1 MSLVFLKS
9 SNNKVQPGFNNPNEP
24 YRFSNY
30 LTQELKIPPNS
41 QIAYV
46 SSQFHVSSQADDMS
60 DVITYLQ
67 TTNEDKAVLNMP
79 VSLMFEKSGDNIGSW
94 TEVLNKYALSA
105 NEFGMDGDYTGTK
118 YENQVLLGE
127 TQLVSNSGIQLL
139 HDPTNDKAVLRTKI
153 RLAEDQYNLYFN
165 ACRTNPSYNFS
176 GSGGG
181 TYPNGLNFTDKVDT
195 KFQAD
200 STMRSSLAPNGASF
214 FNGNNYGFRVGLE
227 SNLFNA
233 RNRVYEGGA
242 NFYNTGFSSTGLD
255 GSLWGRWNQLKAGT
269 PLPGYNVGAWSS
281 TISGVGIK
289 KSCGSITPSTDP
301 QQSNTGGHIFPGGF
315 STPSGGYAL
324 WTNTNAS
331 VTDAEFHWDTSAVP
345 SNEIGFT
352 GLVPCSIGV
361 HSQPFIRQRGY
372 DQAIAKGDGETLARD
387 IITQYRRW
395 MELCDLNASPDPDD
409 PIHADARFLFG
420 VDIRETGTGTDK
432 DLVIQAKMLDWES
445 SLTDSQYEDIGNPLS
460 IRSLSKGI
468 NTAPDTPYAFSND
481 KYMINVYDVASTT
494 RASIP
499 LAAALFLRWRWINK
513 CQMCIEFTLSTE
525 GVAGTYDS
533 ATDTPYEPYQ
543 LPAPAPPI
551 PNNPQEIR
559 LTNITTGTQV
569 DITSQTTFY
578 DSGGAGGPY
587 SPNETYN
594 IVFKAPLNT
603 NAVLI
608 FNNFEFE
615 QSTTL
620 MYDRLGIQTSDDGI
634 TWNNIALNGFQV
646 MKNVNSPENGADP
659 DDRELINDGAWDD
672 PASNGGWVLP
682 KDLTR
687 FTALGGV
694 VGQQYNMGARYV
706 KFKFIS
712 DGNPSELGWDIGITA
727 VSAIAGIENDPR
739 DKWCLLA
746 TMDVSDELKYFLP
759 TTNGDICL
767 AQHIIAAGNN
777 TDHPRTLTKGW
788 YDPRETNR
796 YFRDNNNGGGR
807 QSAPYEQNKFFDG
820 FEDLGILRLNLTQP
834 SNPDETSQ
842 ELINAEYIGNPL
854 PSPFN
859 TSGVLKDD
867 NYWLGSYYVKDDLL
881 KVFMNSNGVEVFEV
895 GEPAVE
901 LAYKLGF
908 ITSGSNDDVLEI
920 PLDGSVGDESTR
932 ILIPTNDIT
941 LGSDA
946 FSNHIQI
953 SNLPITSANG
963 VVSSITKTIYIVNTL
978 CIDQIHDTASYR
990 FYCDKAPYPVWIDL
1004 NNLQEIQLNKIDVYI
1019 TDDNNRPQKA
1029 LVRDSEVVIMFRQ
1042 KEQGVLPNSIP
1053 SKSMSVTRTY

>member
-46 SSQFHVSSQADDMS
+46 SSQFHVNSQADDMS

-153 RLAEDQYNLYFN
+153 RLAEDQFNLYFN

-181 TYPNGLNFTDKVDT
+181 IYPNGLNFTDKVDT

-200 STMRSSLAPNGASF
+200 STMRSSLAPSGASF

-345 SNEIGFT
+345 PDEIGFT

-387 IITQYRRW
+387 ITTQYRRW
-395 MELCDLNASPDPDD
+395 MELCDLNASPDPDE
-409 PIHADARFLFG
+409 PIQADARFLFG

-432 DLVIQAKMLDWES
+432 DLVIQAKMLDWENS
-445 SLTDSQYEDIGNPLS
+445 PIDSQYEDIGNPLS

-468 NTAPDTPYAFSND
+468 NTAPDTPFTFSND

-499 LAAALFLRWRWINK
+499 LASALFLRWRWLNK

-525 GVAGTYDS
+525 GFFGTYDS
-533 ATDTPYEPYQ
+533 ATDTPYEPSQ
-543 LPAPAPPI
+543 QPEPLPPP
-551 PNNPQEIR
+551 
-559 LTNITTGTQV
+559 
-569 DITSQTTFY
+569 TSQTIRLDATTTNDVVQLDLNETINFL
-578 DSGGAGGPY
+578 DSGGAGGDY
-587 SPNETYN
+587 NPNEQYN
-594 IVFKAPLNT
+594 IVFVAPPSQNLLMSINT
-603 NAVLI
+603 
-608 FNNFEFE
+608 FEFE
-615 QSTTL
+615 QSNIA
-620 MYDRLGIQTSDDGI
+620 YDRLGIRVSDDGVNW
-634 TWNNIALNGFQV
+634 TNISEKGFQSMQV
-646 MKNVNSPENGADP
+646 ENNPNNPSDSNERIFSVPGQPQNS
-659 DDRELINDGAWDD
+659 NDG
-672 PASNGGWVLP
+672 WVFP
-682 KDLTR
+682 GTTTM
-687 FTALGGV
+687 FSSTLGGDLSKT
-694 VGQQYNMGARYV
+694 YNFGARYMQ
-706 KFKFIS
+706 FRFIS
-712 DGNPSELGWDIGITA
+712 DGSGQEPGWDLNIFATT
-727 VSAIAGIENDPR
+727 SAENDPR
-739 DKWCLLA
+739 DRWCLLA

-767 AQHIIAAGNN
+767 AQHIIAAGDN

-807 QSAPYEQNKFFDG
+807 QPAPYEQNKFFDG

-842 ELINAEYIGNPL
+842 ELINAEYIGSPL

-859 TSGVLKDD
+859 SSGVLKDE

-908 ITSGSNDDVLEI
+908 ITSGSNEDVLEI
-920 PLDGSVGDESTR
+920 PLDSSVGDESTR
-932 ILIPTNDIT
+932 ILVPTNDIT
-941 LGSDA
+941 LSSDA

-1053 SKSMSVTRTY
+1053 GKSMSVTRTY